1 MGGARVT
8 APDTVAGQ
16 VHVFFLFDVAQAIDL
31 GALRR
36 RLGSALQA
44 SRLDDKNAATPAVS
58 YLTPPLSCGGDVLG
72 VAEVDGFALRVKF
85 FDYGVISLL
94 LSKPFA
100 GSWSDLIGLSQT
112 LIESEPME
120 QRATAVCRRLVD
132 QIRADL
138 SGVRQTFLSEDYL
151 VFALTAIPDAPT
163 ADEVLAR
170 HGGEIAQVLRGERQ
184 RLSTQERDEVLSH
197 RLSYLADD
205 LIVPAWNA
213 SFIFDAEPGTSATM
227 EILEFANS
235 QLLEFRYYDDLLDTE
250 LARLYPELQR
260 SGWLDRVAG
269 RRHTRAARRVQALM
283 LDVNELTDRVQNAV
297 KFVGDVFGA
306 RLLGNV
312 ATRIGV
318 DRWKSNVDEK
328 LKALDDIRRFS
339 VEQAGSVQANTLEL
353 AIALICAL
361 ELWLLGVE
369 LMR

>member
-1 MGGARVT
+1 MTPVDA
-8 APDTVAGQ
+8 VAGQ
-16 VHVFFLFDVAQAIDL
+16 VHAFFLFDVAQAIDL
-31 GALRR
+31 NGLRR
-36 RLGSALQA
+36 RLGSAIQPT
-44 SRLDDKNAATPAVS
+44 RIEDKNAMTPAVK
-58 YLTPPLSCGGDVLG
+58 YLTSPLACGGAALG
-72 VAEVDGFALRVKF
+72 LPDLDGFSVRVKF

-94 LSKPFA
+94 LSRSFA
-100 GSWSDLIGLSQT
+100 GTWSDLIGLSQT

-120 QRATAVCRRLVD
+120 QHATEACRKLVN
-132 QIRADL
+132 QIRAEL
-138 SGVRQTFLSEDYL
+138 SEVRQTFLGEDYL
-151 VFALTAIPDAPT
+151 VFALTTIADSAT
-163 ADEVLAR
+163 ADDVLAH
-170 HGGEIAQVLRGERQ
+170 HGVEIAQLLRGERQ
-184 RLSTQERDEVLSH
+184 LLSAQERDEVLSH

-213 SFIFDAEPGTSATM
+213 AFIFDAEPGASATM

-235 QLLEFRYYDDLLDTE
+235 QLLEFRYYDDLLDAE

-260 SGWLDRVAG
+260 SRWLDRLAG

-297 KFVGDVFGA
+297 KFVGDVFAA

-312 ATRIGV
+312 AARIGV
-318 DRWKSNVDEK
+318 DRWKRNVDEK

-339 VEQAGSVQANTLEL
+339 VEQAGIVQANTLEL